1 MSFSSVRSSL
11 LLAAYFRGNKLED
24 DRWTSCTDQVLTLS
38 LFYTGYIT
46 TDECL
51 KRFSIRRYVGG
62 LYTKG
67 GRLVGPIRTRYRAL
81 ITLIG
86 EQPHLIE
93 GGGNLERPAD
103 PTFTACRL
111 TDEGLRLIP
120 EIIGLFPRKPDF
132 PNWPDR
138 RTFPSS

>member
-1 MSFSSVRSSL
+1 MDRSVVHNSL
-11 LLAAYFRGNKLED
+11 LLATYFRGNKLED

-38 LFYTGYIT
+38 LFYTGDIT

-51 KRFSIRRYVGG
+51 KRFSVCRYVGG
-62 LYTKG
+62 LYTKS
-67 GRLVGPIRTRYRAL
+67 GRLVSPIRTRYREL
-81 ITLIG
+81 IALIG

-93 GGGNLERPAD
+93 GGGNLEMPAD

-120 EIIGLFPRKPDF
+120 GIIGLFPRKPDF
-132 PNWPDR
+132 PNWRDR
-138 RTFPSS
+138 RAFPGP